1 MFPETNFIK
10 ILIFNI
16 NKQRG
21 VQYFEITARL
31 RRNAI
36 GTGCLI

>member
-1 MFPETNFIK
+1 MYQEMSVIK

-16 NKQRG
+16 KKQRDI
-21 VQYFEITARL
+21 QDFEITARL